1 MLILGVESAT
11 GLVGCALGDHGG
23 VLAAVQ
29 ATRERHHAE
38 LLAPQISFICEQ
50 AGVRLQD
57 VAVVAVDVGPGLYT
71 GLRVGVTTA
80 ITIAHALRIPMVGV
94 SSLDLLAF
102 PLRHISR
109 PIDVVMDARRSEV
122 FHARFRPVP
131 GGVQRVSEPIVAL
144 PDEVVSEIIA
154 RGEEALVVG
163 DGVDCHQ
170 GLFEGLSGV
179 DIADRGF
186 AHPSAES
193 LVQLAHASALRE
205 EFVRPDQIEPLY
217 LRQPDAEAKWTST
230 AKSAP

>member
-11 GLVGCALGDHGG
+11 SLVGCALGDHGA

-29 ATRERHHAE
+29 TTRERHHAE
-38 LLAPQISFICEQ
+38 LLAPQIEFVCEQ

-57 VAVVAVDVGPGLYT
+57 VSVVAVDVGPGLYT

-102 PLRHISR
+102 PLRHTSR
-109 PIDVVMDARRSEV
+109 PIDVVIDARRSEV
-122 FHARFRPVP
+122 FHAKYLPVP
-131 GGVQRVSEPIVAL
+131 GRVQRVSEPMVGSPHEIASEIVA
-144 PDEVVSEIIA
+144 S
-154 RGEEALVVG
+154 GEAALVVG
-163 DGVDCHQ
+163 DGVESHRE
-170 GLFEGLSGV
+170 LFEGLSGI

-193 LVQLAHASALRE
+193 LVQLAHASVLRE
-205 EFVRPDQIEPLY
+205 ELVRPDQIEPLY

-230 AKSAP
+230 AKSTL